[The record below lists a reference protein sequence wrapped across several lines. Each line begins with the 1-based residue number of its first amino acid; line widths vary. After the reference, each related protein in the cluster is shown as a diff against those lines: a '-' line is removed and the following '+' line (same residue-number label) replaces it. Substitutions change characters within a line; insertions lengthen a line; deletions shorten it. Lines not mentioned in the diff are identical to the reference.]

1 MKKIAYILALAL
13 AAVSCSKGRNPSM
26 TEPAEKVNLSV
37 GVIAPGTRV
46 TGITAQTGRNDS
58 SDEAKVNTLQVFVF
72 NGDVLDGY
80 GTSSGSME
88 AAVSCTAGSRDIYA
102 VINAPAS
109 LNAITSKTALLS
121 AVSNLT
127 ESAANFEMIG
137 NKTETLQAD
146 GKVTVPVSRLAARLV
161 IRKITNDIGN
171 TAQANDFKL
180 ESIYI
185 TNATGDVDY
194 GKSSGYSPVT
204 WFNRRGY
211 EPDHNLGAFTYDAIP
226 SAQQKIAKGA
236 SHNKAHYFYSM
247 PNGFAGKVGLASGET
262 AFTPRAVRMVIR
274 VRIAGTLYNYP
285 ILFPALESNKSYEID
300 EVTITRAGNM
310 DDGHHDPDDPDDND
324 EEKPIVGFEQG
335 FKITVNDW
343 TVVPVEGGRI
353 EI

>member
-1 MKKIAYILALAL
+1 MLALL
-13 AAVSCSKGRNPSM
+13 AASCDKSQGPS
-26 TEPAEKVNLSV
+26 TPETSAKVNLSV
-37 GVIAPGTRV
+37 GITAPGTRV

-88 AAVSCTAGSRDIYA
+88 ATVSCTSGTRDIYA
-102 VINAPAS
+102 VANAPS
-109 LNAITSKTALLS
+109 TLNAITSKTALLS
-121 AVSNLT
+121 AVSTLKENT
-127 ESAANFEMIG
+127 GHFEMIG

-146 GKVTVPVSRLAARLV
+146 GKVTIPVSRLAARLV
-161 IRKITNDIGN
+161 IRKVTNGIGN
-171 TAQANDFKL
+171 DAQANDFKL

-204 WFNRRGY
+204 WYNRRGY
-211 EPDHNLGAFTYDAIP
+211 ESSHNLGTFTYDAIP

-236 SHNKAHYFYSM
+236 SHSTAHFFYSM
-247 PNGFAGKVGLASGET
+247 PNGYPAKVGLAAGET

-274 VRIAGTLYNYP
+274 VRIAGTLYDYP
-285 ILFPALESNKSYEID
+285 ILFPAIESNKSYEID

-310 DDGHHDPDDPDDND
+310 DNGHHDPDDPDDND

-335 FKITVNDW
+335 FKITVDDW
-343 TVVPVEGGRI
+343 TVVPVEGGHI
-353 EI
+353 VI